1 MSNHI
6 AARLWSLFSRKR
18 VESAQN
24 PESEGEHPDAHA
36 QVERAALYA
45 RHGYFNSSF
54 APLLFPFVPEIP
66 LE

>member
-1 MSNHI
+1 LRKESVMSNLI
-6 AARLWSLFSRKR
+6 ARRLWSLLSRKR
-18 VESAQN
+18 VESA
-24 PESEGEHPDAHA
+24 GEQPDAHA